1 MYKNSKSGCEIINI
15 HPKRL
20 ISIFLIPVV
29 AGVIGMLLLA
39 IAFMLPT
46 ERISSHVAS
55 SVEMLKKET
64 DYFSISPTISG
75 SQLDN
80 YTDAL
85 FLNQALVSHKDTDLI
100 QCILAG
106 YSFNLAE
113 EAEGTGMPVETLA
126 KVIAKPDS
134 RILEDISKR
143 FFNGYEVIVKALL
156 TITDYSGIRSFNLFL
171 GLFLALFLSYLM
183 YKRGRYDYIL
193 PFIISLL
200 FIRPVSVAL
209 NMTFFGF
216 YVCMMV
222 PCITFMFLK
231 QKTVQKNAWWIFGI
245 TGAVTYYFNV
255 NYIQLLSF
263 GIPMIFYFLSEG
275 ITQKPIE
282 IVKTVAYYLFTWI
295 IGCVGMMV
303 FKWIAYAVFIDDSIF
318 KQMIDHFFLSTD
330 IDRGSRLDA
339 IIINSKTAFG
349 NRWWDVIEMI
359 FLVGNITLLTRAKK
373 KPSISG
379 KDITLLAI

>member
-1 MYKNSKSGCEIINI
+1 
-15 HPKRL
+15 
-20 ISIFLIPVV
+20 
-29 AGVIGMLLLA
+29 MLLLA

-143 FFNGYEVIVKALL
+143 F
-156 TITDYSGIRSFNLFL
+156 
-171 GLFLALFLSYLM
+171 LM
-183 YKRGRYDYIL
+183 DTK
-193 PFIISLL
+193 
-200 FIRPVSVAL
+200 
-209 NMTFFGF
+209 
-216 YVCMMV
+216 
-222 PCITFMFLK
+222 
-231 QKTVQKNAWWIFGI
+231 
-245 TGAVTYYFNV
+245 
-255 NYIQLLSF
+255 
-263 GIPMIFYFLSEG
+263 
-275 ITQKPIE
+275 
-282 IVKTVAYYLFTWI
+282 
-295 IGCVGMMV
+295 
-303 FKWIAYAVFIDDSIF
+303 
-318 KQMIDHFFLSTD
+318 
-330 IDRGSRLDA
+330 
-339 IIINSKTAFG
+339 
-349 NRWWDVIEMI
+349 
-359 FLVGNITLLTRAKK
+359 
-373 KPSISG
+373 
-379 KDITLLAI
+379 